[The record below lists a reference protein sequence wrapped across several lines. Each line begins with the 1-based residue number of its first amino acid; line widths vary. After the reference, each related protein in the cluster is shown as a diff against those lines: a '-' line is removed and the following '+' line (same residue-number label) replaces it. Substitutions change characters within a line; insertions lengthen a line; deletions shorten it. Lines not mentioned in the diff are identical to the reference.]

1 MSNPKIEIEEKNK
14 NPHNIDIITFGCR
27 LNTYESEVIKNLSTS
42 AGLDNVT
49 IINTCAVTSEAERQA
64 KQTIRKIKKNNPE
77 TKIIV
82 TGCGAQINPD
92 IYASMNEV
100 NHVIGNDEKMRPE
113 TYQRLSVETTDRVL
127 VNDIMSVTETA
138 NHLISGFENKSRAF
152 IQVQNGCN
160 HRCTFCIIP
169 YGRGNSRS
177 VPIGEIVTQIKLL
190 VQNGIKEVVFT
201 GVDITSYGEDL
212 PGKPKFGEM
221 VQRVMNLIPE
231 LPRLRISSVDP
242 SEIDET
248 FWHVF
253 SIDKRIM
260 PHLHLSLQSG
270 DNVIL
275 RRMKR
280 RHLRNDVYTFCE
292 KARSLRPD
300 VVFGADI
307 IVGFPTESDE
317 MFSNTC
323 NLIEDCNITFLHVFP
338 YSPRPGT
345 PASKIKP
352 LPNNIVKQR
361 AAHLRAIGKSI
372 EEKMLQSLINKP
384 STMLVERITH
394 DSIMG
399 KNDYFIPMRV
409 ALESSSELPIE
420 NSILLITA
428 TEHQNGILVGN
439 TFEIVK
445 N

>member
-1 MSNPKIEIEEKNK
+1 MSVQQIEKEEDFSKK
-14 NPHNIDIITFGCR
+14 SSIDIITFGCR
-27 LNTYESEVIKNLSTS
+27 LNSYESEVIKNLSS
-42 AGLDNVT
+42 DAGLDNIT

-64 KQTIRKIKKNNPE
+64 KQTIRKIRKNNPT

-92 IYASMNEV
+92 IYASMDEV
-100 NHVIGNDEKMRPE
+100 NHVIGNDEKMKPE
-113 TYQRLSVETTDRVL
+113 TYLRLSSADERVL

-177 VPIGEIVTQIKLL
+177 VPIGEIVNQIKLL
-190 VQNGIKEVVFT
+190 VKNGVKEIVFT

-221 VQRVMNLIPE
+221 VQRILNLVPE

-253 SIDKRIM
+253 ATDHRIM

-280 RHLRNDVYTFCE
+280 RHLRDDVYQFCD
-292 KARSLRPD
+292 KARALRPD

-317 MFSNTC
+317 MFENTC
-323 NLIEDCNITFLHVFP
+323 NLVEECNITFLHVFP
-338 YSPRPGT
+338 YSSRPGT
-345 PASKIKP
+345 PASKITS
-352 LPNNIVKQR
+352 LPKVLVKKR
-361 AAHLRAIGKSI
+361 AAHLRSIG
-372 EEKMLQSLINKP
+372 QSLEESLLKKLIHQP
-384 STMLVERITH
+384 STMLVEKIT
-394 DSIMG
+394 DGCIMG

-409 ALESSSELPIE
+409 TLKPTSTLPVE

-428 TEHQNGILVGN
+428 TDFQNGILVADDY
-439 TFEIVK
+439 TFIE

>member
-1 MSNPKIEIEEKNK
+1 MSVQQIEKEDDFSKKN
-14 NPHNIDIITFGCR
+14 NIDIITFGCR
-27 LNTYESEVIKNLSTS
+27 LNSYESEVIKNLSS
-42 AGLDNVT
+42 DAGLDNIT

-64 KQTIRKIKKNNPE
+64 KQTIRKIRKNNPS

-92 IYASMNEV
+92 IYAAMDEV
-100 NHVIGNDEKMRPE
+100 NHVIGNDEKMKPE
-113 TYQRLSVETTDRVL
+113 TYHRLSATTERVL

-177 VPIGEIVTQIKLL
+177 VPIGEIVNQIKLL
-190 VQNGIKEVVFT
+190 VKNGVKEIVFT

-221 VQRVMNLIPE
+221 VQRILNLVPE

-253 SIDKRIM
+253 ATDHRIM

-280 RHLRNDVYTFCE
+280 RHLRDDVYQFCD
-292 KARSLRPD
+292 KARTLRPD

-317 MFSNTC
+317 MFKNTC
-323 NLIEDCNITFLHVFP
+323 NLVEECNITFLHVFP
-338 YSPRPGT
+338 YSSRPGT
-345 PASKIKP
+345 PASKITP
-352 LPNNIVKQR
+352 LPKAIVKKR
-361 AAHLRAIGKSI
+361 AADLRSIG
-372 EEKMLQSLINKP
+372 QSLEENLLKKLVNQK
-384 STMLVERITH
+384 STMLVEKITDEH
-394 DSIMG
+394 IMG

-409 ALESSSELPIE
+409 TLKPTSTLPVE

-428 TEHQNGILVGN
+428 TDFQNGILN
-439 TFEIVK
+439 ADDYTIIE

>member
-1 MSNPKIEIEEKNK
+1 MSNLPIEKEKDNLSSS
-14 NPHNIDIITFGCR
+14 NIDIITFGCR
-27 LNTYESEVIKNLSTS
+27 LNSYESEVIKNLSNS

-64 KQTIRKIKKNNPE
+64 KQTIRKIRKNNPL

-92 IYASMNEV
+92 IYSSMDEV
-100 NHVIGNDEKMRPE
+100 NHVIGNDEKMKPE
-113 TYQRLSVETTDRVL
+113 TYQRLSDIEPDRVL

-177 VPIGEIVTQIKLL
+177 VPIGEIVKQIKLL
-190 VQNGIKEVVFT
+190 VQNGVKEIVFT

-221 VQRVMNLIPE
+221 VQRVLNLVPE

-242 SEIDET
+242 SEIDDA
-248 FWHVF
+248 FWHIFAV
-253 SIDKRIM
+253 DKRIM

-280 RHLRNDVYTFCE
+280 RHLRDDVYAFCK

-317 MFSNTC
+317 MFANTC
-323 NLIEDCNITFLHVFP
+323 NLVKECNITFLHVFP
-338 YSPRPGT
+338 YSSRPGT

-352 LPNNIVKQR
+352 LPRNIVKER
-361 AAHLRAIGKSI
+361 AAQLREIGTKL
-372 EEKMLQSLINKP
+372 EEQLLQKLTHQP
-384 STMLVERITH
+384 SVMLVERITEEH
-394 DSIMG
+394 IMG

-409 ALESSSELPIE
+409 SLKSASVMPVE

-428 TEHQNGILVGN
+428 EEHQDGILIGS
-439 TFEIVK
+439 TFEIIE